1 MKCFIKYYKIVKIIL
16 QNPILTTRR
25 FLKPEKVYFENDV
38 AQKSTLFPKSGS
50 TDNVAIESKEEL
62 YTQESDLSYYYG
74 NYQEL
79 SRVYTHLY
87 INGLYSNFY
96 INLYI

>member
-38 AQKSTLFPKSGS
+38 A
-50 TDNVAIESKEEL
+50 
-62 YTQESDLSYYYG
+62 
-74 NYQEL
+74 
-79 SRVYTHLY
+79 
-87 INGLYSNFY
+87 
-96 INLYI
+96 